1 MEGPDI
7 PHQCRCGTRS
17 VLLFPL
23 FISSVDFTR
32 SQSLLLQ
39 GCIVKKRFSA
49 DFPSKQSIYFGDNP
63 LSVLSS
69 NTSKIIPDFLPAQ
82 PNSAIIFTLVPYL
95 ETMTYETW
103 ISQIF
108 FGSLLYLC
116 STSPNP
122 DLSSYLYFWSP
133 ALGLLSET
141 GLPAIFWNKVRNM
154 CVVHTNLL
162 KI

>member
-39 GCIVKKRFSA
+39 DCIVKNRFSA

-108 FGSLLYLC
+108 LGSSSIFVPHHQIQTSVRICTFGPLPLV
-116 STSPNP
+116 
-122 DLSSYLYFWSP
+122 SYQKLVSQPYFGIK
-133 ALGLLSET
+133 LQT
-141 GLPAIFWNKVRNM
+141 
-154 CVVHTNLL
+154 CVSY
-162 KI
+162 IQIY

>member
-7 PHQCRCGTRS
+7 PHQVWHK
-17 VLLFPL
+17 VLLFCCSFLPSYSA
-23 FISSVDFTR
+23 FKR

-39 GCIVKKRFSA
+39 GCIVKNRFSA

-108 FGSLLYLC
+108 SGSSSIFVPHHQIQTSVRICTFGSLPLV
-116 STSPNP
+116 
-122 DLSSYLYFWSP
+122 SYQKLVSQPYFGIK
-133 ALGLLSET
+133 LQT
-141 GLPAIFWNKVRNM
+141 
-154 CVVHTNLL
+154 CVSY
-162 KI
+162 IQIY